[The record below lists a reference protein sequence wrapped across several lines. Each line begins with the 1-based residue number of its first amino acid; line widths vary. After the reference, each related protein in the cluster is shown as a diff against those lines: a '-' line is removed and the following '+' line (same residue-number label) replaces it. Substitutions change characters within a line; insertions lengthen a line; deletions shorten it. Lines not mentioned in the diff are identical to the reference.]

1 MPVYR
6 FRVQKEDHDDSYRDI
21 DIKPN
26 QTYDDFARCIQN
38 AIKFDGTA
46 VPHFFMS
53 DVVWRKKE
61 EVTPFITTKS
71 GETLET
77 EIADFVD
84 DPHQRFLLYL
94 DSNESVKLFHV
105 ELIKIT
111 KDEEKGQVYPYCSK
125 EVGKPPRQYKK
136 VILPTEVAVDEAD
149 LKVSNKFFEDLSID
163 DSEAY
168 ETEDAVVGLDAEDEE
183 EIKEGFTEEGE
194 EETDDDVETDDE
206 FGGEFEAE
214 NSDED

>member
-1 MPVYR
+1 MPIYR

-21 DIKPN
+21 DIRPN
-26 QTYDDFARCIQN
+26 QTFDDFAQCIQQ

-46 VPHFFMS
+46 IHHFFMS

-61 EVTPFITTKS
+61 EVTPFITTKTN
-71 GETLET
+71 ETFET

-94 DSNESVKLFHV
+94 DSTESVKLFHV
-105 ELIKIT
+105 ELIKII
-111 KDEEKGQVYPYCSK
+111 KEEEKGQIYPYCSK
-125 EVGKPPRQYKK
+125 EIGKPPRQYKK
-136 VILPTEVAVDEAD
+136 VILPTEVIVDEED
-149 LKVSNKFFEDLSID
+149 VKISNKFFEDLTVD

-168 ETEDAVVGLDAEDEE
+168 EAEEAIVGLDEEDEE

-194 EETDDDVETDDE
+194 DEEAVEGDDE
-206 FGGEFEAE
+206 FGGEFEPE

>member
-1 MPVYR
+1 MPIYR

-26 QTYDDFARCIQN
+26 QTFDDFAQCIQQS
-38 AIKFDGTA
+38 IKFDGTA
-46 VPHFFMS
+46 IHHFFMS

-61 EVTPFITTKS
+61 EVTPFITTKT
-71 GETLET
+71 GETFET

-94 DSNESVKLFHV
+94 DSTESVKLFHV
-105 ELIKIT
+105 ELIKII
-111 KDEEKGQVYPYCSK
+111 KEEEKGKIYPHCSK
-125 EVGKPPRQYKK
+125 EIGKPPRQYKK
-136 VILPTEVAVDEAD
+136 VILPTEVVVDEED
-149 LKVSNKFFEDLSID
+149 VKISNKFFEDLTVD

-168 ETEDAVVGLDAEDEE
+168 EAEEAIVGLDEEDEE
-183 EIKEGFTEEGE
+183 EIKEGFSEEGDDE
-194 EETDDDVETDDE
+194 EAAEGDDE
-206 FGGEFEAE
+206 FGGEFETE